1 MKVVTM
7 VDELKTA
14 KRQLYERL
22 AEFMVGLVDFAGV
35 LVVLE
40 AGCGGGGLTIPLAA
54 SVGKKC
60 KIIAYDLWVGSYTG
74 DFEVLKE
81 AIASGGSEDV
91 VEAVRG
97 DVKDMKAIA
106 DESVDLI
113 VSNELFCDL
122 DRTGLEQALKEF
134 YRVLKHGGQMVH
146 AELSPAAENRAQ
158 KLLIEADFHYSLEP
172 ILPEGAFWFSP
183 TVDDVAVLMH
193 KTGFKSIC
201 AHYSETNLR
210 LGYEVAIEQLKLWKT
225 DIRFV
230 DKYEEDLQ
238 DYGLEFP
245 LEHVVVC
252 RKL

>member
-1 MKVVTM
+1 MKVVTA
-7 VDELKTA
+7 VNELQAA
-14 KRQLYERL
+14 KWQLYERL
-22 AEFMVGLVDFAGV
+22 ADFMVELVDFAGV
-35 LVVLE
+35 SVALE
-40 AGCGGGGLTIPLAA
+40 VGCGGGGLTTPLAA
-54 SVGKKC
+54 RVSKKC
-60 KIIAYDLWVGSYTG
+60 KIIAYDLLAGAYEG
-74 DFEVLKE
+74 DFEVLEE
-81 AIASGGSEDV
+81 AIVSGGFEDI
-91 VEAVRG
+91 VEIVRG
-97 DVKDMKAIA
+97 DVKDMRTIA

-146 AELSPAAENRAQ
+146 AELSPVAENRAQ

-172 ILPEGAFWFSP
+172 TLPESEFWFSP

-201 AHYSETNLR
+201 AHYFETNLR

-225 DIRFV
+225 DMRFA
-230 DKYEEDLQ
+230 KEYRKDLQ
-238 DYGLEFP
+238 EYGLEFP

-252 RKL
+252 EKL